1 MLYFG
6 GKSETKSYL
15 RSALSPPL
23 PVTGELL
30 FRPFFLRIPTQG
42 NNVTLGRKRLNRV
55 FGRHNESM
63 ASPGVLLEGR
73 ASRNRVCSIVSG
85 GVFRRSFSGLGRV
98 LIVRFF
104 CGGSF
109 FTMIRYDTTFFMGIQ
124 SSPLESCHAVPG
136 SHVAPASHASQS
148 HVCRDI
154 RALVA
159 FATARVKPGNHARK
173 FGLDSGEVDGM
184 MGWLLA
190 RKE

>member
-15 RSALSPPL
+15 RTALSPPL

-63 ASPGVLLEGR
+63 APPGILLEGR

-85 GVFRRSFSGLGRV
+85 GFFRRSFSALGCV

-104 CGGSF
+104 CGGFF

-124 SSPLESCHAVPG
+124 SSPRR
-136 SHVAPASHASQS
+136 VATQYQDPMWPRRHTHRSPLFVEIFGHWWHSQRHASNQAITLANS
-148 HVCRDI
+148 GWI
-154 RALVA
+154 P
-159 FATARVKPGNHARK
+159 AR
-173 FGLDSGEVDGM
+173 
-184 MGWLLA
+184 
-190 RKE
+190 